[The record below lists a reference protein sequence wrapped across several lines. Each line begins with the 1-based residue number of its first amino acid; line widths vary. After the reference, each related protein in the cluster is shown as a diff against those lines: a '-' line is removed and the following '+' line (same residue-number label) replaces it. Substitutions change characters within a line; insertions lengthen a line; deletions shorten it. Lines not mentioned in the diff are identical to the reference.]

1 MKSSFRKSIVAM
13 SLVLALG
20 ACGDTTPEQ
29 KTTAATATAAIT
41 TDKVS
46 EQTALI
52 PVTVENYN
60 DAEAARNFRNWSA
73 LGGVNKLVH
82 LKKLSPLGP
91 DAPTIRMNLDTLY
104 SVGVFK
110 NNGNMT
116 VTLPQ
121 SDQFQSVMVIDD
133 ESFNPLVVN
142 GEGTYPIESDADY
155 VFIAV
160 RTYVADQNDQ
170 STYEFAYTKQAGVVV
185 TGADTSASAA
195 YVMPNY
201 NQTELEELTQVLID
215 DLTASGKAY
224 LFFNNEEQ
232 IKSEEDRLH
241 NIQSNA
247 SGWAGTV
254 VDYSGESTF
263 YKGSKVLSASDC
275 MVMNSQVPNDK
286 YFSSFTFYDQAG
298 YILAKGDNYLSNT
311 TWDLNKDGSLTV
323 SMNCGADAINNIDT
337 AGQDYQYISRHYGAG
352 KAVIDG
358 DIDLTQPTKK

>member
-1 MKSSFRKSIVAM
+1 MNKIIVFSGLLAVTAILSGCDKPAESSPAVAEKT
-13 SLVLALG
+13 SLIA
-20 ACGDTTPEQ
+20 
-29 KTTAATATAAIT
+29 
-41 TDKVS
+41 
-46 EQTALI
+46 
-52 PVTVENYN
+52 VTVENYN
-60 DAEAARNFRNWSA
+60 KAEAARNFRNWA
-73 LGGVNKLVH
+73 KLGGNNKLVH
-82 LKKLSPLGP
+82 LKKLSPTGP

-110 NNGNMT
+110 NTGNLT
-116 VTLPQ
+116 VTLPE
-121 SDQFQSVMVIDD
+121 SEQFQSVMVIDD

-142 GEGTYPIESDADY
+142 GEGTYPIKSDAEY
-155 VFIAV
+155 LFIAV

-185 TGADTSASAA
+185 TGADSSPRAS

-201 NQTELEELTQVLID
+201 NQTQLEALTQVLID

-224 LFFNNEEQ
+224 LFFNNKEQ
-232 IKSEEDRLH
+232 IKTPEEALH
-241 NIQSNA
+241 NTQSNS

-275 MVMNSQVPNDK
+275 MVMNSQAPNDK
-286 YFSSFTFYDQAG
+286 YFSSLTFYDQAG
-298 YILAKGDNYLSNT
+298 YILAKGDNYISNT
-311 TWDLNKDGSLTV
+311 TWKLNKDDSLTI

-358 DIDLTQPTKK
+358 DIDLTMTTKK